1 MRCVRVL
8 VHLLWGCNREEEE
21 KSDDQVVESEDLHMS
36 HATSNMSDD
45 QVVESEDLHTHTPTH
60 IQLLRAK
67 TTSMFIQPLTRT
79 SCAG

>member
-21 KSDDQVVESEDLHMS
+21 KSDDQVVESEDLH
-36 HATSNMSDD
+36 
-45 QVVESEDLHTHTPTH
+45 THTPTH

-67 TTSMFIQPLTRT
+67 TTSVFMQPLTRT
-79 SCAG
+79 SCAGSALAYTIAY